1 MVSVEQHLLSLEQKR
16 CEALL
21 AADIPALDKLLSRRL
36 VFTHANS
43 LSDTKETFLEKMR
56 QGRIVYVRVE
66 VTESRVIELNESAIL
81 LCRMTAELLV
91 AGVPKRIDNRTL
103 SVWAIEDGQFSLV
116 AYQPTPV
123 PA

>member
-1 MVSVEQHLLSLEQKR
+1 MVSVEHQLLSLEQKR

-21 AADIPALDKLLSRRL
+21 AADIPALDKLLSQRL
-36 VFTHANS
+36 VFTHANA
-43 LSDTKETFLEKMR
+43 LSDTKETFLEKIR
-56 QGRIVYVRVE
+56 QGRIVYVRLK

-91 AGVPKRIDNRTL
+91 AGVPKQIDNQTL
-103 SVWAIEDGQFSLV
+103 SVWAIEYGQFNLV

-123 PA
+123 PK

>member
-1 MVSVEQHLLSLEQKR
+1 MVSVEHQLLSLEQKR

-21 AADIPALDKLLSRRL
+21 AADIPALDKLLSQRL
-36 VFTHANS
+36 VFTHANA

-56 QGRIVYVRVE
+56 QGRIVYVRLE

-91 AGVPKRIDNRTL
+91 AGVPKQIDNQTL
-103 SVWAIEDGQFSLV
+103 SVWAIEDGQFNLV

-123 PA
+123 PK

>member
-1 MVSVEQHLLSLEQKR
+1 MASVEQHLLSLEQKR

-21 AADIPALDKLLSRRL
+21 AADIPALDNLFARRL

-123 PA
+123 PE

>member
-1 MVSVEQHLLSLEQKR
+1 MVSVEHQLLSLEQKR

-21 AADIPALDKLLSRRL
+21 AADIPALDKLLSQRL
-36 VFTHANS
+36 VFTHANA
-43 LSDTKETFLEKMR
+43 LSDTKETFLEKIR
-56 QGRIVYVRVE
+56 QGRIVYVRLK

-91 AGVPKRIDNRTL
+91 AGVPKQIDNQTL
-103 SVWAIEDGQFSLV
+103 SVWAIEDGQFNLV

-123 PA
+123 PK

>member
-1 MVSVEQHLLSLEQKR
+1 MVSVEQQLLSLEQKR

-21 AADIPALDKLLSRRL
+21 AADIPALDKLLSQRL
-36 VFTHANS
+36 VFTHANA

-56 QGRIVYVRVE
+56 QGRIVYVRLE
-66 VTESRVIELNESAIL
+66 VTESRVIELKESAIL

-103 SVWAIEDGQFSLV
+103 SIWAIEDGQYSLV

-123 PA
+123 PE

>member
-1 MVSVEQHLLSLEQKR
+1 MASVEQHLLSLEQKR

-36 VFTHANS
+36 VFTHANA

-56 QGRIVYVRVE
+56 QGRIVYVRLE
-66 VTESRVIELNESAIL
+66 VTESRVIELKESAIL

-103 SVWAIEDGQFSLV
+103 SIWAIEDGQYSLV

-123 PA
+123 PE

>member
-1 MVSVEQHLLSLEQKR
+1 MDSVEQHLLSLEQKR

-21 AADIPALDKLLSRRL
+21 AADIPALDKLLSQRL
-36 VFTHANS
+36 VFTHANA

-56 QGRIVYVRVE
+56 QGRIVYVRLE
-66 VTESRVIELNESAIL
+66 VTESRVIELKESAIL

-103 SVWAIEDGQFSLV
+103 SIWAIEDGQYSLV

-123 PA
+123 PE

>member
-1 MVSVEQHLLSLEQKR
+1 MVSVEQQLLSLEQKR

-21 AADIPALDKLLSRRL
+21 AADIPSLDKLLSQRL
-36 VFTHANS
+36 VFTHANA
-43 LSDTKETFLEKMR
+43 LSDTKEMFLEKIR
-56 QGRIVYVRVE
+56 QGRIVYVRLK

-91 AGVPKRIDNRTL
+91 AGVPKQIDNQTL
-103 SVWAIEDGQFSLV
+103 SVWAIEDGQFNLV

-123 PA
+123 PK

>member
-1 MVSVEQHLLSLEQKR
+1 MVSVEQQLLSLEQKR

-21 AADIPALDKLLSRRL
+21 AADIPVLDKLLSQRL
-36 VFTHANS
+36 VFTHANA

-56 QGRIVYVRVE
+56 QGRIVYVRLE

-123 PA
+123 PE

>member
-1 MVSVEQHLLSLEQKR
+1 MVSVEHQLLSLEQKR

-21 AADIPALDKLLSRRL
+21 AADIPALDKLLSQRL
-36 VFTHANS
+36 VFTHANA

-56 QGRIVYVRVE
+56 QGRIVYVRLE

-91 AGVPKRIDNRTL
+91 AGIPKRIDNRTL

-123 PA
+123 PE

>member
-1 MVSVEQHLLSLEQKR
+1 MVSVEQQLLSLEQKR

-21 AADIPALDKLLSRRL
+21 AADIPALDKLLSQRL
-36 VFTHANS
+36 VFTHANA
-43 LSDTKETFLEKMR
+43 LSDTKETFLEKIR
-56 QGRIVYVRVE
+56 QGRIVYVRLK

-123 PA
+123 PE